1 MKKFKALLTTVS
13 FMSLLYIFYMVYYTS
28 NKNDTTFRI
37 LSIFCLITA
46 ATLGFLDGL
55 EYIYKKNS
63 KKIGYT
69 ICILTVIITLTFIFY
84 IYKVTM

>member
-1 MKKFKALLTTVS
+1 MKKFKTLLTTAS
-13 FMSLLYIFYMVYYTS
+13 FLLLFYLFYMVYYAT

-37 LSIFCLITA
+37 LSIFCLMTA

-69 ICILTVIITLTFIFY
+69 ICILTIIITIAFIFY

>member
-1 MKKFKALLTTVS
+1 MKKFKTLLTTAS
-13 FMSLLYIFYMVYYTS
+13 FMLLFYLFYMVYYSS
-28 NKNDTTFRI
+28 NKNDITFRI
-37 LSIFCLITA
+37 VSIFSLITA

-55 EYIYKKNS
+55 DYIYKKNS

-69 ICILTVIITLTFIFY
+69 ICILTTIITLAFIFF